1 MRLRWPVFLFSL
13 GALFTANAS
22 DSQSQYEQQAAPNSL
37 FEQRFIGSE
46 CADRTPGKKREPGA
60 RFVASLGTQAPYK
73 RTRPETLTLSRADVP
88 ALTISADPS
97 NWVEV
102 TGSKRGDWSLRFCS
116 QGEGNSEG
124 EARERLEAI
133 SMSQVGSAVSLNG
146 PAGFGHQTG
155 TRGQL
160 NVDAPAD
167 APIVV
172 HASFAPVEV
181 RDMAGPVRV
190 TAMHGRAR
198 ILDTTGK
205 VDASGFVVDFAGSKG
220 TVVLSAEAE
229 INLKLSTTRFEG
241 TLTAWAQRPV
251 RVLVPQASQTPFQA
265 VVNRR
270 QDFVCRTDF
279 CSKVKQEKKDG
290 LYVFTYV
297 GDGSTPPGQMHLR
310 SEQATVVI
318 DTASAGTIP

>member
-1 MRLRWPVFLFSL
+1 MRFRWPVFLLSL
-13 GALFTANAS
+13 GALFTADA
-22 DSQSQYEQQAAPNSL
+22 DSQQKYEQQAAPDFL
-37 FEQRFIGSE
+37 FQRRPLGSE
-46 CADRTPGKKREPGA
+46 CADRTPGQRTGPRVRLEPS
-60 RFVASLGTQAPYK
+60 RQAPYK
-73 RTRPETLTLSRADVP
+73 RTRSETLTLSRADVP
-88 ALTISADPS
+88 ALTVTADPS
-97 NWVEV
+97 SIVEV
-102 TGSKRGDWSLRFCS
+102 TGSSRSDWSLRFCA

-124 EARERLEAI
+124 EARERLQAI
-133 SMSQVGSAVSLNG
+133 SMSRTGSSVLLNG
-146 PAGFGHQTG
+146 PGLGQIAG

-160 NVDAPAD
+160 SVDAPAD
-167 APIVV
+167 APVVV
-172 HASFAPVEV
+172 HVSFGAVDI

-198 ILDTTGK
+198 ILDTIGK
-205 VDASGFVVDFAGSKG
+205 VDATGLVVDFAGSKG
-220 TVVLSAEAE
+220 TVGLSAEAE

-265 VVNRR
+265 VVNRP
-270 QDFVCRTDF
+270 QDFICRTDF

-297 GDGSTPPGQMHLR
+297 GDGSTPPEQMHLR

-318 DTASAGTIP
+318 DTMRGIQ

>member
-1 MRLRWPVFLFSL
+1 MRLRWPAFLLSL

-22 DSQSQYEQQAAPNSL
+22 DSQSTYEQQAAASSL
-37 FEQRFIGSE
+37 FEQRFIGFE
-46 CADRTPGKKREPGA
+46 CADRTPGKSREPGV
-60 RFVASLGTQAPYK
+60 RSVASLGTQATYK
-73 RTRPETLTLSRADVP
+73 RTRPETFTLSRADVP
-88 ALTISADPS
+88 ALTITADPS

-116 QGEGNSEG
+116 QGEGNSQG
-124 EARERLEAI
+124 EARERLEAMSI
-133 SMSQVGSAVSLNG
+133 SRVGSAVSLNG
-146 PAGFGHQTG
+146 PAGFDRQAG

-172 HASFAPVEV
+172 HASFAPVEI
-181 RDMAGPVRV
+181 RGMTGPVRV
-190 TAMHGRAR
+190 TAIHGRAR

-205 VDASGFVVDFAGSKG
+205 VDATGFVVDFTGSKG
-220 TVVLSAEAE
+220 TVVVSAEAE

-265 VVNRR
+265 VANRP

-297 GDGSTPPGQMHLR
+297 GDGSTPPEQMHLR

-318 DTASAGTIP
+318 DTVPARTIP

>member
-1 MRLRWPVFLFSL
+1 MMRLRWPGFLFSL
-13 GALFTANAS
+13 GALFTANAL
-22 DSQSQYEQQAAPNSL
+22 DSQSKYEQQAAPDFL
-37 FEQRFIGSE
+37 FHRRPLGSE
-46 CADRTPGKKREPGA
+46 CADRTPGQLKEP
-60 RFVASLGTQAPYK
+60 RVRLEASQQAPYK

-88 ALTISADPS
+88 ALTVTADPS
-97 NWVEV
+97 STVEV
-102 TGSKRGDWSLRFCS
+102 TGSSRVDWSLRFCP

-124 EARERLEAI
+124 EAHEHLQLL
-133 SMSQVGSAVSLNG
+133 SMSRIGSAVSLNG
-146 PAGFGHQTG
+146 PGFGQQAG
-155 TRGQL
+155 RMGQL

-167 APIVV
+167 APVIVHV
-172 HASFAPVEV
+172 SFGAVEV

-198 ILDTTGK
+198 ILDTVGK
-205 VDASGFVVDFAGSKG
+205 VDATGFVVDFAGSKG

-241 TLTAWAQRPV
+241 TLAAWAQRPV

-265 VVNRR
+265 VVNRP

-279 CSKVKQEKKDG
+279 CSTVKQEKKGG

-297 GDGSTPPGQMHLR
+297 GDRRTPPEQMHLR

-318 DTASAGTIP
+318 DTVPAGASP